1 MQINCL
7 KLLQNIILRTT
18 ASIHITTFEKPNQSP
33 AQEIWDMPKK
43 TWLEK
48 ECFSVKLSMVS
59 LNVHNMKIYSM
70 YYFLLPERG

>member
-7 KLLQNIILRTT
+7 KLLLNIIPRTT

-43 TWLEK
+43 TSSWSFPLKHWL
-48 ECFSVKLSMVS
+48 V
-59 LNVHNMKIYSM
+59 M
-70 YYFLLPERG
+70 YVAWERMF